1 MLLKKGPVTKL
12 KEAYLELLSEYEA
25 YCQRKEREV
34 GELRCFSSLPLIK
47 NLIPVLDDFERLINE
62 INNSDHS
69 GLNNEKT
76 LKEGI
81 RLIYNQLKKA
91 LSDYGI
97 EEYSLL
103 GKEFDPKLGEAVD
116 FVTNREITPLTVV
129 EELAKGY
136 SYLGRVL
143 RPAKV
148 IVNKPMGIGE

>member
-1 MLLKKGPVTKL
+1 MLKKGPVTKL

-25 YCQRKEREV
+25 YCQRKEKEI

-62 INNSDHS
+62 IKSNEQSKKGD
-69 GLNNEKT
+69 EKT
-76 LKEGI
+76 LKEGL

-103 GKEFDPKLGEAVD
+103 GKEFDPRLGEAVD
-116 FVTNREITPLTVV
+116 FIIRDDCQPLTVV
-129 EELAKGY
+129 EELVRGY
-136 SYLGRVL
+136 SFKGRVL

-148 IVNKPMGIGE
+148 IVNKPKETGE